1 MNTNLNKILF
11 LLFIATASLFTACK
25 DDDDPTPTPPA
36 PTVLPKLSLEMDH
49 LAGATKFYLDSTYTN
64 ANGDQFTASVFKY
77 YISNIRLVKTDN
89 SVDTIPDTYFLVNAD
104 DESSM
109 TLAMDSL
116 PAGLYKSIKFMIGVD
131 STRNVSGSQT
141 GALDPAN
148 GMFWTWNSGYIFLKL
163 EGTSPAIS
171 SSNFTYHIGGFQGA
185 YVNYKEVEL
194 DFDGD
199 ILSLNNNKAPE
210 VHFVVDVLEI
220 FKNPTTINMATFP
233 ATIMAP
239 SASAATLATNY
250 SDMIKYDHIH
260 EE

>member
-1 MNTNLNKILF
+1 MNINLNKILL

-25 DDDDPTPTPPA
+25 DDDDDPTPT

-89 SVDTIPDTYFLVNAD
+89 SVVTIPDTYFLVNAD

-109 TLAMDSL
+109 TLEMDSMPL
-116 PAGLYKSIKFMIGVD
+116 GLYKSIKFMIGVD
-131 STRNVSGSQT
+131 STRNVSGAQT
-141 GALDPAN
+141 GALDPLN

-171 SSNFTYHIGGFQGA
+171 TSNFTYHIGGFQGA
-185 YVNYKEVEL
+185 IVNYKEVEL

-199 ILSLNNNKAPE
+199 ILTLNYNNAPE
-210 VHFVVDVLEI
+210 IHFVVDVLEI
-220 FKNPTTINMATFP
+220 FKNPTTIDIGTFP
-233 ATIMAP
+233 ATVMAP
-239 SASAATLATNY
+239 NASAATLATNY

-260 EE
+260 AD